1 MFPLDGYSRLRREC
15 AVQQGRS
22 ASTILF
28 YSRIPLGCVR
38 SRMASIIRVAPD
50 YSRGLIYLRFSYDP
64 SIIEALKEIPG
75 AKWYPDAKRWSL
87 PLDVWEVVK
96 GRFLHQ
102 EEAVTR
108 FTPPALHPHFATFL
122 RDYQQEGAR
131 RLLAH
136 PGYLLTMQ
144 MRTGKTPTSIAAAS
158 SAQAAGT
165 VDTVI
170 VCYPA
175 GVAQEW
181 ERQLQKF
188 ARVPL
193 VRLSSH
199 DALDPDEVER
209 LRGQAYLW
217 VGCHYEILEHRYKDL
232 HALVQGRKFAV
243 LADEIHACKNR
254 KARRT
259 LALRSLAMAHMGK
272 TEFGRDDDAVT
283 LASGHCVYRWG
294 VTGTPMRNRPR
305 DLYSIFDFIQPGC
318 MGGYWAFA
326 KRYCAAYKD
335 SFGWNDSG
343 ESHEEELAARLAARS
358 YTITRAQVAAHLPK
372 SERAVIS
379 CNMREAEMKK
389 YRKLE
394 KALAT
399 TVASAFGKDGDPDS
413 GAARDGL
420 KALALATSYSKIQTA
435 VERLA
440 FHTSRGVKV
449 LAFANYH
456 ETLSA
461 LDTALDTWNRAAR
474 DVGDTTPPHFCAG
487 GWLMPAKR
495 KEVVDQW
502 KACPG
507 PAILLVNTLSSGVGI
522 DLSDADGAVFLE
534 LAWVPADFL
543 QAEDRI
549 QDVHQGKRKT
559 PPWYEYLIVKDTVD
573 ESMAAALLTKIRS
586 IDKVVGGTVESGL
599 VASTLRQAEVVGSRR
614 LGLASTDEAT
624 VQAALL
630 SVRDKWLSGSGDAPQ
645 VDETAAL
652 LADLADAY
660 EEANP

>member
-1 MFPLDGYSRLRREC
+1 
-15 AVQQGRS
+15 
-22 ASTILF
+22 
-28 YSRIPLGCVR
+28 
-38 SRMASIIRVAPD
+38 MASIIRVAPD
-50 YSRGLIYLRFSYDP
+50 HSRGLIYLRFSYDP
-64 SIIEALKEIPG
+64 ATVEAIKEIPG
-75 AKWYPDAKRWSL
+75 SKWYPDAKRWSL
-87 PLDVWEVVK
+87 PLDAWEVHK
-96 GRFLHQ
+96 GRFQHQ
-102 EEAVTR
+102 EEAITR
-108 FTPPALHPHFATFL
+108 FTPPPLHPHFTQAL

-131 RLLAH
+131 RLLSR
-136 PGYLLTMQ
+136 PSFLLTMQ
-144 MRTGKTPTSIAAAS
+144 MRTGKTPTSIAAAC
-158 SAQAAGT
+158 SAQAAGA

-175 GVAQEW
+175 GVAGEW
-181 ERQLQKF
+181 ERQLKRF
-188 ARVPL
+188 ARVDL
-193 VRLSSH
+193 VRLTSFERL
-199 DALDPDEVER
+199 DAAEVER

-217 VGCHYEILEHRYKDL
+217 VGCHYEILEHRYMDL
-232 HALVQGRKFAV
+232 HALVEGRKFAV
-243 LADEIHACKNR
+243 LADELHACKNR

-259 LALRSLAMAHMGK
+259 LALRSLATATHGK
-272 TEFGRDDDAVT
+272 AEFGVREDAVT
-283 LASGHCVYRWG
+283 VPSGHCAYRWG

-305 DLYSIFDFIQPGC
+305 DLFSLFDFIQPGG

-335 SFGWNDSG
+335 SYGWNDAG
-343 ESHEEELAARLAARS
+343 QSHEEELAQRLAYHS
-358 YTITRAQVAAHLPK
+358 YTVTRAQVAAYLPK

-379 CNMREAEMKK
+379 CNMRDAEMKK

-399 TVASAFGKDGDPDS
+399 TVASALTEKQDADS

-420 KALALATSYSKIQTA
+420 KALALATSHSKIQTA

-487 GWLMPAKR
+487 GWMMPAKR
-495 KEVVDQW
+495 QEVIAQW
-502 KACPG
+502 KTCLG

-549 QDVHQGKRKT
+549 QDVHQGKRTT
-559 PPWYEYLIVKDTVD
+559 PPWYEYLITKDTVD
-573 ESMAAALLTKIRS
+573 ESMAAALLTKIRA
-586 IDKVVGGTVESGL
+586 IDQVVGGTVESGM
-599 VASTLRQAEVVGSRR
+599 VATALREAEVVGSHR

-630 SVRDKWLSGSGDAPQ
+630 AVRDKWLSGSGDTPK
-645 VDETAAL
+645 VDDAATL
-652 LADLADAY
+652 LAELADAY
-660 EEANP
+660 EDAP

>member
-1 MFPLDGYSRLRREC
+1 
-15 AVQQGRS
+15 
-22 ASTILF
+22 
-28 YSRIPLGCVR
+28 
-38 SRMASIIRVAPD
+38 MASIIRVAPD
-50 YSRGLIYLRFSYDP
+50 HVRGVIYLRFSYDP
-64 SIIEALKEIPG
+64 SLIERLKEIPG

-87 PLDVWEVVK
+87 PLDAWESVK
-96 GRFLHQ
+96 DAFPHQ

-108 FTPPALHPHFATFL
+108 FTPPALHAHFTTAL

-131 RLLAH
+131 RLLSR
-136 PGYLLTMQ
+136 PSFLLTMQ
-144 MRTGKTPTSIAAAS
+144 MRTGKTPTSIAAAC

-175 GVAQEW
+175 GVAAEW
-181 ERQLQKF
+181 ERQLKRF
-188 ARVPL
+188 ANVDL
-193 VRLSSH
+193 VRLSSF
-199 DALDPDEVER
+199 DRLTDEEVQVYRER
-209 LRGQAYLW
+209 PFLW
-217 VGCHYEILEHRYKDL
+217 VGCHYEILEHRYMDL
-232 HALVQGRKFAV
+232 HALVKGRKFAV

-259 LALRSLAMAHMGK
+259 LALRSLATATHGK
-272 TEFGRDDDAVT
+272 AEYGVRDDAVEV
-283 LASGHCVYRWG
+283 ASGHCVYRWG

-305 DLYSIFDFIQPGC
+305 DLFSIFDFVQPGS
-318 MGGYWAFA
+318 MGGYWTYA
-326 KRYCAAYKD
+326 KRYCAAFKD
-335 SFGWNDSG
+335 EYGWNDSG
-343 ESHEEELAARLAARS
+343 QSHEEELSARLAYGS
-358 YTITRAQVAAHLPK
+358 YTVTRAQVAAYLPK

-394 KALAT
+394 KGLAS
-399 TVASAFGKDGDPDS
+399 TVASAVKGGDEPDS
-413 GAARDGL
+413 GEARDGL
-420 KALALATSYSKIQTA
+420 KALALATSYSKVQTA

-487 GWLMPAKR
+487 GWLTPVKR
-495 KEVVDQW
+495 QEIIAQW

-573 ESMAAALLTKIRS
+573 ESMAAALLTKIRA
-586 IDKVVGGTVESGL
+586 IDQVVGGTVESGM
-599 VASTLRQAEVVGSRR
+599 VASTLRQAEVVGSHR

-630 SVRDKWLSGSGDAPQ
+630 AVRDKWLSGNGDAPQ

-660 EEANP
+660 EELSP

>member
-1 MFPLDGYSRLRREC
+1 MP
-15 AVQQGRS
+15 A
-22 ASTILF
+22 
-28 YSRIPLGCVR
+28 
-38 SRMASIIRVAPD
+38 IIRAAPD
-50 YSRGLIYLRFSYDP
+50 HVRGLVYLRFSYDP
-64 SIIEALKEIPG
+64 PTIERLKEIPG
-75 AKWYPDAKRWSL
+75 AKWHPDAKRWSL
-87 PLDVWEVVK
+87 PMDAWAVHAPTLP
-96 GRFLHQ
+96 HQ
-102 EEAVTR
+102 IEAVSH
-108 FTPPALHPHFATFL
+108 FHAPPLHPHFSSML

-136 PGYLLTMQ
+136 PSYLLTMQ
-144 MRTGKTPTSIAAAS
+144 MRTGKTPTSIAAAC

-175 GVAQEW
+175 GVAAEW

-188 ARVPL
+188 SKVPL

-209 LRGQAYLW
+209 LRAQPFLW
-217 VGCHYEILEHRYKDL
+217 VGCHYEIIEHRYMDL

-259 LALRSLAMAHMGK
+259 LALRSLASAYMGK
-272 TEFGRDDDAVT
+272 AEFGRNDDMQEIP
-283 LASGHCVYRWG
+283 SGHCVYRWG

-305 DLYSIFDFIQPGC
+305 DLFSIFDFVQPGC
-318 MGGYWAFA
+318 MGGYWTFA
-326 KRYCAAYKD
+326 KRYCAAFKD
-335 SFGWNDSG
+335 SYGWNDGG
-343 ESHEEELAARLAARS
+343 ESNEEELAARLASMS
-358 YTITRAQVAAHLPK
+358 YTVTRAQVAAHLPK
-372 SERAVIS
+372 SERAVIA
-379 CNMREAEMKK
+379 CNMRDAEMKK

-394 KALAT
+394 KGLAT
-399 TVASAFGKDGDPDS
+399 TVAAALGKDGDPDS

-420 KALALATSYSKIQTA
+420 KALALATSFSKIQTA

-440 FHTSRGVKV
+440 YHASRGVKV

-461 LDTALDTWNRAAR
+461 LDTALDTWNRAAK
-474 DVGDTTPPHFCAG
+474 DVEDTVAPHFCAG
-487 GWLMPAKR
+487 GWVTPAKR
-495 KEVVDQW
+495 KEIVDQW
-502 KACPG
+502 KAHEG

-599 VASTLRQAEVVGSRR
+599 VASTLREAEVVGSHR

-630 SVRDKWLSGSGDAPQ
+630 AVRDKWLSGSGDAPQ
-645 VDETAAL
+645 VDDTAAL

-660 EEANP
+660 EEASA